1 MLSTSTGNGFLKR
14 HLCAAKSKS
23 PSKWAAWKAEAANWQ
38 PQTRFIQPNAVFFW
52 LLLLFK
58 KTKNKNKNKNPKTGP
73 AFKKKQ
79 EIPHKNQTCNS
90 LENKTIGCCIPGLR
104 QLSGGHLSQGSEPK
118 IPKVAGLNSLLIP

>member
-1 MLSTSTGNGFLKR
+1 MDFSRGICAQPRASPHQSGRHGKLRQQTGSHRHVLFNQMLFFFGCCCCLK
-14 HLCAAKSKS
+14 K
-23 PSKWAAWKAEAANWQ
+23 Q
-38 PQTRFIQPNAVFFW
+38 
-52 LLLLFK
+52 
-58 KTKNKNKNKNPKTGP
+58 KTKTRTKTPKQVQHL
-73 AFKKKQ
+73 KKQ